1 MGLFRCPSGPWS
13 AWEKIMHDV
22 LNRNRFLVKE
32 HLGIFKAANNFG
44 VFDLDGGEIIIECRE
59 EDLGIFTRLLR
70 FTDYKRMTP
79 FDVQL
84 RTPDG
89 APVLR
94 VTRGISIFLSKV
106 AVLDEVGRE
115 LGFFKQKFF
124 SIGGA
129 FDIVDANDQIVCSL
143 KGKWTGWDFRFVHGS
158 NELARVSKKWAGLGK
173 ELFTSAD
180 NYVLEISDSVSRD
193 SPVRQLIM
201 AAVMTIDMVLKE

>member
-1 MGLFRCPSGPWS
+1 
-13 AWEKIMHDV
+13 MHDV
-22 LNRNRFLVKE
+22 LNRNLFLVKE
-32 HLGIFKAANNFG
+32 HLGIFKAANNFD
-44 VFDLDGGEIIIECRE
+44 VHAPDGGGIIIECRE
-59 EDLGIFTRLLR
+59 ENLGMFTKLLR

-89 APVLR
+89 APVLQ

-106 AVLDEVGRE
+106 VVLDEGGRE

-129 FDIVDANDQIVCSL
+129 FDIVDANDEVVCSL
-143 KGKWTGWDFRFVHGS
+143 KGKWTGWDFRFVHGDR
-158 NELARVSKKWAGLGK
+158 ELARVSKKWSGLGK

-180 NYVLEISDSVSRD
+180 NYVLEISDSVAAD